1 MVLSKPVD
9 GRKCNV
15 YSWCV
20 LSGGGQGGEGGDGHN
35 CVNVRLEKF
44 YKSDFLFYKT
54 K

>member
-1 MVLSKPVD
+1 MYTV
-9 GRKCNV
+9 GV
-15 YSWCV
+15 YY
-20 LSGGGQGGEGGDGHN
+20 QEEGGEGGDGHN